1 MPNIRSLQRS
11 FGAGEVSPEMFG
23 RIDDSRYQAGLATC
37 RNFITTPQGPAIN
50 RQGTEFIHEVKTSAK
65 KTRVIPF
72 TYSTTQTMLIEM
84 GEGYFRFYVN
94 GAVLQFAPPA
104 PYDPLVGYDIGDLCN
119 NGGTDYYC
127 VSVTTGVFNPGAW
140 YALPA
145 DMTFEVPTPYGENDL
160 FDIHFVQSADIMTF
174 VHPSYA
180 PRELRRNGATDWTLT
195 AIPWLPT
202 IATPLAPTVVKTGPG
217 VGYQYFYVVTAI
229 EADLVTETTNSLQ
242 GSIANSNLYTP
253 GTYHT
258 ISWAWVPGAAM
269 YNVYRYSGGV
279 WGFIGQTSALS
290 IIDDNISPDISM
302 TPPTYDTPFTGAGN
316 YPAAVSYYEQ
326 RRCFAGTL
334 NSPQSMWMTRS
345 GTESMMSYSIPIRD
359 DDRIA
364 FRVAAREANAI
375 LHIVP
380 LSNLILLTNAAEWR
394 ITSVNSDALTPS
406 SVSVKPQSYIGA
418 NNVQPV
424 IINTNMIYAA
434 ARGGHLRECSYNWQS
449 NGYITGDLCLR
460 SAHLFDSYDIL
471 DMAYSKAPQSI
482 VWFISSSGNLLGLTY
497 VPEQQIGAWHR
508 HDTTHGVFESCACI
522 AEGTEDVLY
531 VVVRRLIN
539 GAYVR
544 YIERMK
550 IGNRKYDDPT
560 DAFFVDAGLS
570 YDGTNVAATTMTA
583 TTGTD
588 WYPGDVITLT
598 DSSASFVIGDI
609 GDEIVITGTDG
620 YKYRFR
626 IVAVPAANTATV
638 NVDRFVPA
646 TSGIRA
652 VATTAWAWA
661 RNTFSGLTHLEG
673 ETVNVLMDGAVSPQ
687 KVVAGGSVTLDVP
700 ATVVHIGLPII
711 ADLET
716 LPLAAQVDL
725 GFGQGRVKNVNKAWL
740 RVYRSSGVWVGPDSS
755 HLVEA
760 KHRTVEVYGDPP
772 ELRTGDVEIMLT
784 PSWASGGQVFI
795 RQIDPLPLMAVSLTM
810 EISIGG

>member
-1 MPNIRSLQRS
+1 MPNIRTFQRS
-11 FGAGEVSPEMFG
+11 FGGGEISPEMFG
-23 RIDDSRYQAGLATC
+23 RIDDTKYQAGLATC
-37 RNFITTPQGPAIN
+37 RNFITTPQGPAEN
-50 RQGTEFIHEVKTSAK
+50 RSGSYFVRATKDATK
-65 KTRVIPF
+65 KSRLIPF
-72 TYSTTQTMLIEM
+72 TYSTTQTMVLEF
-84 GEGYFRFYVN
+84 GDKYLRFYTY
-94 GAVLQFAPPA
+94 GAWLTYAAPA
-104 PYDPLVGYDIGDLCN
+104 AYNAAATYYRGDLCAQ
-119 NGGTDYYC
+119 GGTNYYC
-127 VSVTTGVFNPGAW
+127 IFDGATGVFNPAQW
-140 YALPA
+140 YAMPA
-145 DMTFEVPTPYGENDL
+145 DMTYEIPTPYAASDL
-160 FDIHFVQSADIMTF
+160 FDLHYVQSADVLSLAHTG
-174 VHPSYA
+174 YA
-180 PRELRRNGATDWTLT
+180 PLELRRNGVTDWTLT

-242 GSIANSNLYTP
+242 GSIANSNLYTS

-364 FRVAAREANAI
+364 IKVAAREANAI
-375 LHIVP
+375 RHIVP
-380 LSNLILLTNAAEWR
+380 LSQLLLLTSAAEWR
-394 ITSVNSDALTPS
+394 VTSINSDAITPS
-406 SVSVKPQSYIGA
+406 SISVKPQSYIGA
-418 NNVQPV
+418 SNTQPCIV
-424 IINTNMIYAA
+424 NTNLIYIA
-434 ARGGHLRECSYNWQS
+434 ARGGHVRECGYNWQA
-449 NGYITGDLCLR
+449 NGFITGDLSLR
-460 SAHLFDSYDIL
+460 SAHLFDHYDIT
-471 DMAYSKAPQSI
+471 DMAYSKAPQPI
-482 VWFISSSGNLLGLTY
+482 LWFVSTSGKLLGLTY
-497 VPEQQIGAWHR
+497 VPEQQIGAWHQ
-508 HDTTHGVFESCACI
+508 HDTVNGVFESCCCV
-522 AEGTEDVLY
+522 AEGAEDFLY
-531 VVVRRLIN
+531 VVVKRYIN

-544 YIERMK
+544 YIERFAT
-550 IGNRKYDDPT
+550 RRFDDPE
-560 DAFFVDAGLS
+560 DAFFVDCGLT

-673 ETVNVLMDGAVSPQ
+673 ETVNILMDGAVSPQ

-700 ATVVHIGLPII
+700 ATVVHIGLPIV

-795 RQIDPLPLMAVSLTM
+795 RQVDPLPLTAVSLTL
-810 EISIGG
+810 EVALGG